1 MRNSE
6 GGCGSMDISGGL
18 LRGFLDDEVP
28 FFAPTDDC
36 HITAFIKR
44 PVFRLIRKGKETNL
58 EAVH

>member
-1 MRNSE
+1 
-6 GGCGSMDISGGL
+6 MDISGGL